1 LEESDF
7 LNEICLTALSTS
19 KSVTFAAVVDIKGKL
34 IAGKYRN
41 GSKRSKTSLNA
52 INYCYYHPSSLFYS
66 AHLVRAIQKSYFE
79 RRYAKKEVGKEVH
92 FQLIDIYENNVKLAI
107 APLTQSRDKY
117 LCVFFE
123 SSHVESYRQIIMKI
137 NNTLS

>member
-1 LEESDF
+1 MEESEF
-7 LNEICLTALSTS
+7 LNEVCLTALSTS
-19 KSVTFAAVVDIKGKL
+19 RSVTFAAVVDIKGKL

-41 GSKRSKTSLNA
+41 GSKRSKTSVNA

-66 AHLVRAIQKSYFE
+66 DHLVRAIQKSYFE
-79 RRYAKKEVGKEVH
+79 RRYAKKELGREVH
-92 FQLIDIYENNVKLAI
+92 FQLIDIYNNNVKMAI
-107 APLTQSRDKY
+107 TPLTQSRDKY

-123 SSHVESYRQIIMKI
+123 SPHAESYQEIIMKI